1 MAYEE
6 VKVKKPLML
15 TILPVISVASFFIVW
30 ELVIDLGVVPRT
42 MLASRSRSSDC
53 LWSS

>member
-15 TILPVISVASFFIVW
+15 TILPVISVASFFILW
-30 ELVIDLGVVPRT
+30 ELVIDSGLVPG
-42 MLASRSRSSDC
+42 LCSRPRS
-53 LWSS
+53 